1 MLSIANKKMENYTR
15 KIIHKDGRIEE
26 VKVSKKEVDK
36 KIKTQLKE
44 DQEMLQILEKL

>member
-1 MLSIANKKMENYTR
+1 MENYTR
-15 KIIHKDGRIEE
+15 RVIHKDGRIEE

-44 DQEMLQILEKL
+44 DREMLKILEKL